1 MSTKLS
7 PKMILA
13 WVLSLG
19 VPLLIYFI
27 PTTELFTPTMRTFL
41 VLSVMAILMI
51 AFENVPTAAVTF
63 LLPCLY
69 IVFGVAAPDVAWSSW
84 TKPTFWMVVGALL
97 MVNVLETSGLLQR
110 ISFSILKLTGGSY
123 VSILIGIALIGTVLN
138 IILFGN
144 AYVLLAGLAYGLCKA
159 LNLEKFSKE
168 GTGIFLV
175 AAIAGI
181 IPTGFAYGANL
192 FMIEAYWS
200 SVIETHIGWSEFT
213 FFMIPYMIYF
223 ALAVVLVIFMYR
235 SKRDLDSKAY
245 AAAELE
251 KLGKM
256 TANEKK
262 AIAWLVLMFSYV
274 IYTGFTGGDCT
285 FAFILIPGFMLLP
298 LVGCGTGENVK
309 NLDLTFI
316 LFVASCMTIGFVAG
330 GLGFG
335 ELVSALSA
343 PVVESSTPTMLVII
357 LYVVNVVL
365 NFLLTP
371 MAIMA
376 GSTATFTQIA
386 LDLGLNPLVVY
397 AVEFFGQDQILF
409 PYEYALYL
417 LYFSFGFISMKEF
430 VKYFGAKLV
439 LGFITLITIALPFWK
454 FTGVF
459 FG

>member
-1 MSTKLS
+1 
-7 PKMILA
+7 
-13 WVLSLG
+13 
-19 VPLLIYFI
+19 
-27 PTTELFTPTMRTFL
+27 
-41 VLSVMAILMI
+41 
-51 AFENVPTAAVTF
+51 
-63 LLPCLY
+63 
-69 IVFGVAAPDVAWSSW
+69 
-84 TKPTFWMVVGALL
+84 
-97 MVNVLETSGLLQR
+97 
-110 ISFSILKLTGGSY
+110 
-123 VSILIGIALIGTVLN
+123 
-138 IILFGN
+138 
-144 AYVLLAGLAYGLCKA
+144 
-159 LNLEKFSKE
+159 
-168 GTGIFLV
+168 
-175 AAIAGI
+175 
-181 IPTGFAYGANL
+181 
-192 FMIEAYWS
+192 
-200 SVIETHIGWSEFT
+200 
-213 FFMIPYMIYF
+213 
-223 ALAVVLVIFMYR
+223 
-235 SKRDLDSKAY
+235 
-245 AAAELE
+245 
-251 KLGKM
+251 
-256 TANEKK
+256 
-262 AIAWLVLMFSYV
+262 
-274 IYTGFTGGDCT
+274 
-285 FAFILIPGFMLLP
+285 MLLP

-343 PVVESSTPTMLVII
+343 PVVESSTPTMLGII

-376 GSTATFTQIA
+376 GFTATFTQIA

-439 LGFITLITIALPFWK
+439 LGFITLIAIALPFWK